1 MTQLSAF
8 DPRDPRVRFDP
19 YPVYQELR
27 ERDPISFVAAAR
39 TWFVSTHAQCLA
51 VLSDQRFSAR
61 QGQQLRVRSTALP
74 VSMLTT
80 DAQDHA
86 RLRGSAADAFGPAAM
101 ARARMWMQPMVQHAV
116 RRIFDDLNPGTKT
129 DLVTGL
135 AEPLAV
141 AVLGHFLGLG
151 EEDLSAFASWGRAV
165 SVNLNPFVDPAED
178 DHASLAMQ
186 EMLERFA
193 DLMHSPGDPSGAL
206 NVLARSH
213 AAGTT
218 SAAEALA
225 AAGLL
230 VVGGLEPLV
239 AFVSNAAAAIVSS
252 PPVGTDCG
260 GRTRTVVDELLRFDA
275 PIQFTARRAITDV
288 ELGGRRIAAGDHVVT
303 LLGAA
308 NRDPARFANPDRLV
322 LDRRT
327 NPHLAFGAG
336 AHVCLGAPLARLLGE
351 LMLKALPH
359 PFPALVIAGK
369 PVRSPAVVPRGYLYL
384 PVRLDQP

>member
-1 MTQLSAF
+1 
-8 DPRDPRVRFDP
+8 VRLDP
-19 YPVYQELR
+19 YPVYRELR
-27 ERDPISFVAAAR
+27 ERDPISFVPAAR

-51 VLSDQRFSAR
+51 VLSDRRFSAR
-61 QGQQLRVRSTALP
+61 QGQQLRLRSTALP

-86 RLRGSAADAFGPAAM
+86 RLRGSAADAFEPGAI
-101 ARARMWMQPMVQHAV
+101 ARARTWMQPMVQQAV
-116 RRIFDDLNPGTKT
+116 RRIFVDLNAGRET

-141 AVLGHFLGLG
+141 AVLGRFLGLG
-151 EEDLSAFASWGRAV
+151 KEDLPAFASWARAV
-165 SVNLNPFVDPAED
+165 SVNLDPFVDPAED
-178 DHASLAMQ
+178 HRAVPAMR

-206 NVLARSH
+206 SVLARSH
-213 AAGTT
+213 SAGTM

-225 AAGLL
+225 TAGLL

-252 PPVGTDCG
+252 PPVAVDCG
-260 GRTRTVVDELLRFDA
+260 GRARTVVDELLRFDA
-275 PIQFTARRAITDV
+275 PIQFTARRAIADV
-288 ELGGRRIAAGDHVVT
+288 ELGRRRIVAGDHVVT

-308 NRDPARFANPDRLV
+308 NRDPARFANPDRLM

-336 AHVCLGAPLARLLGE
+336 VHVCLGAPLARLLGE

-359 PFPALVIAGK
+359 PFPELVIAGT
-369 PVRSPAVVPRGYLYL
+369 PVRSPAVVPRGHLYL